1 MRMDIRLLGFFDVA
15 LEGTPILLPSAK
27 QRTLLA
33 LLALNAGSPVS
44 ANALVEELWPERDGP
59 GARGTLRSHIFYLRR
74 ALTPKN
80 GAKNSCNVVAMHGGY
95 ALVDAVGVL
104 DSALF
109 DQLTAA
115 AGRARSAGDYVTA
128 QTRLSEALAL
138 WRGPALDGLARGPR
152 LDAAARRF
160 EESRLTAQLRRIDL
174 DLRLGRHREILPELA
189 SLIEYQPLDEGLC
202 IRYMVALYLSERRTD
217 SLSAYQH
224 IRRRLVDAL
233 GLEPSER
240 LRQVHQAILRDR
252 PVLEAVSFA

>member
-160 EESRLTAQLRRIDL
+160 EESRV
-174 DLRLGRHREILPELA
+174 PELA